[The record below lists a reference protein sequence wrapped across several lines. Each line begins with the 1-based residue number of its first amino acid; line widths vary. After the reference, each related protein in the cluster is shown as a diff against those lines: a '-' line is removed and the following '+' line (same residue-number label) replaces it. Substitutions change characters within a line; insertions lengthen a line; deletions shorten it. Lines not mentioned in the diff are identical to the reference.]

1 MATVLK
7 NQPDIEFMVEGHTDN
22 VPYKSGVLLDNWDLS
37 VKRATAVVRI
47 LQNQYGLDP
56 AKMAAAGRGE
66 YRPLTDN
73 SSAEGKAMNRRTRI
87 VILPQLDQFF
97 KLLEPKVAP

>member
-1 MATVLK
+1 MVLK

-22 VPYKSGVLLDNWDLS
+22 RPFHRGVLQDNWDLS

-47 LQNQYGLDP
+47 LQHKYGLDP
-56 AKMAAAGRGE
+56 THIAAAGRGE
-66 YRPLTDN
+66 YVPVASNETGDGR
-73 SSAEGKAMNRRTRI
+73 AANRRTRI

-97 KLLEPKVAP
+97 KLLESKR

>member
-1 MATVLK
+1 LK

-22 VPYKSGVLLDNWDLS
+22 VPYHNGVLLDNWDLS

-56 AKMAAAGRGE
+56 VKMSAAGRSE
-66 YRPLTDN
+66 YVPVTTNDTP
-73 SSAEGKAMNRRTRI
+73 EGRAANRRTRI

-97 KLLEPKVAP
+97 KLLEPKKG